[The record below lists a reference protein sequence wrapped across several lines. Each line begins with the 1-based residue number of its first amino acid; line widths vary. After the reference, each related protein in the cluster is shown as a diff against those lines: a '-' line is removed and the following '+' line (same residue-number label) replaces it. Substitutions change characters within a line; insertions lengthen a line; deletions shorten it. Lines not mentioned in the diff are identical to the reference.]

1 MLPSCSVVLRLRGG
15 KGDFGSLLRGA
26 ATKAGQKKTSNF
38 DACRGMSGRRLG
50 HVNSEEKHKEW
61 KAEAQERQLE
71 KAAEEFLEK
80 DKKAKEEIVGVYKE
94 LEKFRVETSQAMEEL
109 GSAVVSGLAESR
121 KLGAD
126 AKMKKIE
133 AIAIQA
139 KRSRIW
145 CTFLLIDGI

>member
-1 MLPSCSVVLRLRGG
+1 V
-15 KGDFGSLLRGA
+15 
-26 ATKAGQKKTSNF
+26 NF
-38 DACRGMSGRRLG
+38 
-50 HVNSEEKHKEW
+50 EEKHKEW
-61 KAEAQERQLE
+61 KPEALERQLE
-71 KAAEEFLEK
+71 KAAEEFLET
-80 DKKAKEEIVGVYKE
+80 DKKAKEENVGVYKE
-94 LEKFRVETSQAMEEL
+94 VEKFRAETSRAMEEL
-109 GSAVVSGLAESR
+109 GSAVDSGLAESR

>member
-1 MLPSCSVVLRLRGG
+1 M
-15 KGDFGSLLRGA
+15 
-26 ATKAGQKKTSNF
+26 
-38 DACRGMSGRRLG
+38 
-50 HVNSEEKHKEW
+50 NSEEKHKEW
-61 KAEAQERQLE
+61 KAEALERQPE
-71 KAAEEFLEK
+71 KAAEEFL
-80 DKKAKEEIVGVYKE
+80 KKAKEENVGVYKE
-94 LEKFRVETSQAMEEL
+94 LEKFRAETSQAMEKL
-109 GSAVVSGLAESR
+109 GSAVDSGLAESR